1 MESNEPPFPELY
13 ADSVQVTRGPFGV
26 TLTLLLLEPPQ
37 PGPKK
42 APRARVVGRVR
53 VSPELAKAIGTALT
67 AAPKPQAPAGE
78 PMDLGAST

>member
-37 PGPKK
+37 PGPK
-42 APRARVVGRVR
+42 
-53 VSPELAKAIGTALT
+53 
-67 AAPKPQAPAGE
+67 
-78 PMDLGAST
+78 